1 MKADIMTPQVGGG
14 GINAKTIDIASINLE
29 RSASPKKRM
38 PRHSQIQIEDF
49 SEIDA
54 QSLFEVVRP
63 YLKDLYNDLIV
74 RCIEPEAI

>member
-1 MKADIMTPQVGGG
+1 MKVDMTPQVGM
-14 GINAKTIDIASINLE
+14 GINAKTIDIASMNLE
-29 RSASPKKRM
+29 RSASPKKRQL
-38 PRHSQIQIEDF
+38 RHQQIQIEDF

-54 QSLFEVVRP
+54 QSLFEIVRP